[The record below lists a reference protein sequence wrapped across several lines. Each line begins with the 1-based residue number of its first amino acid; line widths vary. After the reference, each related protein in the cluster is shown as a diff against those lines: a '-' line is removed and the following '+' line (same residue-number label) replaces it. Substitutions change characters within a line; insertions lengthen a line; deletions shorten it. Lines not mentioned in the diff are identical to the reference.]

1 MFSSLF
7 VCLSATLRKNFRTDL
22 HEIFRESWQWAS
34 EKMIKILL
42 AIRITVWKQGSFSG
56 FVTIGKYGKWYQPTA
71 LCNAAVL
78 GMH

>member
-22 HEIFRESWQWAS
+22 REIFRESLQWAN
-34 EKMIKILL
+34 EQMIKILL
-42 AIRITVWKQGSFSG
+42 AIRITVWKRIFFG